1 MCKGLST
8 VLIIFSFSVNAQ
20 QKENE
25 KKIIVSEGLNISSFR
40 PYTMDE
46 RKPRIIYHAQQEKP
60 ILILNGKETTY
71 ELIKSLKSD
80 SLESISV
87 EKGNTFDG
95 VQREDRLVIT
105 TKSKTSNAAI
115 SLPDLLKKYK
125 IPKTDRM
132 IFSID
137 GEIVNENTES
147 MYFDESNLMQITVI
161 SLDKVDLNGDLIY
174 LKILTRTPENVKKA
188 NTIYIR

>member
-1 MCKGLST
+1 
-8 VLIIFSFSVNAQ
+8 
-20 QKENE
+20 
-25 KKIIVSEGLNISSFR
+25 
-40 PYTMDE
+40 
-46 RKPRIIYHAQQEKP
+46 
-60 ILILNGKETTY
+60 
-71 ELIKSLKSD
+71 
-80 SLESISV
+80 
-87 EKGNTFDG
+87 
-95 VQREDRLVIT
+95 
-105 TKSKTSNAAI
+105 
-115 SLPDLLKKYK
+115 
-125 IPKTDRM
+125 M

>member
-1 MCKGLST
+1 MCKGLSII
-8 VLIIFSFSVNAQ
+8 LIIFSFSVIAQ

-46 RKPRIIYHAQQEKP
+46 RKPRIIYHDQQEKP
-60 ILILNGKETTY
+60 ILILNGIETTY
-71 ELIKSLKSD
+71 EMIKSLNSD
-80 SLESISV
+80 TLESISV
-87 EKGNTFDG
+87 KKGDTVDR
-95 VQREDRLVIT
+95 VQRKDRVIIT
-105 TKSKTSNAAI
+105 TQSKRSNVAI
-115 SLPDLLKKYK
+115 SLPNLLKKYK
-125 IPKTDRM
+125 IPKSDRM
-132 IFSID
+132 ICSIN
-137 GEIVNENTES
+137 GEIVNENAES

-174 LKILTRTPENVKKA
+174 LKILTRTPENVKNA